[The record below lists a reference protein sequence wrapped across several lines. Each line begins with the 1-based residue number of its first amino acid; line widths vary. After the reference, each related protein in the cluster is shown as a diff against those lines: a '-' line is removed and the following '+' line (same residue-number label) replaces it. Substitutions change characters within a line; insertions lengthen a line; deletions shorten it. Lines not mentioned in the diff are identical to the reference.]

1 MESIWNLIPMR
12 RGIGSRLTRG
22 ALVREIN
29 EGRDLGNSK
38 HRRQKV
44 LETEREEVN
53 ARRTRRGEFRI
64 VERFVL
70 HEQVSGSFVE
80 LASSDSR
87 YSCFYTLEKC
97 VNSPILL
104 EKDARIRRIDSRE
117 CSKNRGKEREESFPL
132 RRTFIRGG

>member
-1 MESIWNLIPMR
+1 MESIWNLIPTR

-70 HEQVSGSFVE
+70 HKFRDRSSNLLPPTRVI
-80 LASSDSR
+80 LAS
-87 YSCFYTLEKC
+87 
-97 VNSPILL
+97 ILWKNAL
-104 EKDARIRRIDSRE
+104 IPRFFWKRMREFGGSIRENVRKIGER
-117 CSKNRGKEREESFPL
+117 RGRNHSL
-132 RRTFIRGG
+132 

>member
-1 MESIWNLIPMR
+1 MESIWNLIPTR

-97 VNSPILL
+97 VNSSRFFWKRMR
-104 EKDARIRRIDSRE
+104 EFGGSIRENVRKIGER
-117 CSKNRGKEREESFPL
+117 RGRNHSL
-132 RRTFIRGG
+132 

>member
-1 MESIWNLIPMR
+1 MESIWNLIPTR

-70 HEQVSGSFVE
+70 HEQVSGSFLLPPTRVL
-80 LASSDSR
+80 LAS
-87 YSCFYTLEKC
+87 
-97 VNSPILL
+97 ILWKNAL
-104 EKDARIRRIDSRE
+104 IPRFFWKRMREFGGSIRE
-117 CSKNRGKEREESFPL
+117 NVLASKNRGKEREESFPL